1 MGKIRT
7 GDIEAEIAK
16 ALALTMGG
24 TRGAWRE
31 LVGSVRKVGVEE
43 QTNWCLYPVASFGVD
58 YEAVMAATALVR
70 ARHPYVD
77 E

>member
-1 MGKIRT
+1 MAKVRT
-7 GDIEAEIAK
+7 ADIEAQIAK
-16 ALALTMGG
+16 TLAQTMGG
-24 TRGAWRE
+24 TRGEWRA

-43 QTNWCLYPVASFGVD
+43 QTNWCLHPVASFGVD

-70 ARHPYVD
+70 ARYPYVD